1 MKNHIRLLLVVTK
14 IFISSLLVGATL
26 LGCSNKQRKK
36 VESSIIIDV
45 TGSNTHNLHDIMPS
59 NVIKT
64 IEVDK
69 YNVFENNYRQTL
81 ITESFLSKKREFNLK
96 ARPLWLISNEY
107 DREAQVNIYKQQIT
121 ESLLDIKKDSL
132 NWGRASSNVFIPIAM
147 ELNRLANSDA
157 TRKTII
163 IFSDLLENSD
173 WFTLVKKK
181 NVNQLLKKPKKIE
194 KLFMSEY
201 KLVDNLQGIKVYLV
215 YRPYIE
221 TETVYRKLSAL
232 YKKMLE
238 RRGAT
243 VFIVANL

>member
-1 MKNHIRLLLVVTK
+1 MNKISRLVLAIAKFFVSLLLVV
-14 IFISSLLVGATL
+14 ATL
-26 LGCSNKQRKK
+26 LSCSNKQREK
-36 VESSIIIDV
+36 VESSVIIDV

-59 NVIKT
+59 SVIKT

-107 DREAQVNIYKQQIT
+107 DRESQVNIYKQQIT
-121 ESLLDIKKDSL
+121 ESLLEIKTDTS
-132 NWGRASSNVFIPIAM
+132 GRASSSVFIPIAL
-147 ELNRLANSDA
+147 ELNRLASSDA
-157 TRKTII
+157 TKKTLIV
-163 IFSDLLENSD
+163 FSDLLENSD

-181 NVNQLLKKPKKIE
+181 NVNQLLKKPEKIE
-194 KLFMSEY
+194 KVFMSEY

-215 YRPYIE
+215 YQPYIE